1 MNWRKFNKKS
11 ELWVA
16 FLFLVIGGAQAV
28 LFISDGEQWS
38 IIGNILI
45 AALVAFF
52 STFLTIY
59 SNKTRI
65 NANTYLNEIVEL
77 YLERAYSIEEKKLE
91 KESLMKD
98 NEFQRLH
105 KSLCVKYEMFKIYS
119 NNQGQNEEFHK
130 YFFEYEKMND
140 PENFLKFI
148 KEEVTV

>member
-11 ELWVA
+11 ELWVG
-16 FLFLVIGGAQAV
+16 FLFLIIAQPFVLKLYTDNWLVIGNT
-28 LFISDGEQWS
+28 L
-38 IIGNILI
+38 NTILI
-45 AALVAFF
+45 VFF

-105 KSLCVKYEMFKIYS
+105 KSLCVKYEIFKIYS

-140 PENFLKFI
+140 PKNFLKFI

>member
-11 ELWVA
+11 ELWVG
-16 FLFLVIGGAQAV
+16 FLFLIIAQPFVLKLYTDNWLVIGNT
-28 LFISDGEQWS
+28 L
-38 IIGNILI
+38 NTILI
-45 AALVAFF
+45 VFF

-105 KSLCVKYEMFKIYS
+105 KSLCVKYEIFKIYS